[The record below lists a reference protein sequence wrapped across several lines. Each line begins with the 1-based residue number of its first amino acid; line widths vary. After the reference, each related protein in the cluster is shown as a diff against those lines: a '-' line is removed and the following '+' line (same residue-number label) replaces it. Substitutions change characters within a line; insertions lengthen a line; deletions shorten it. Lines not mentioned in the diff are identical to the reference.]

1 MSTFRHN
8 YDITLDGV
16 AVVSN
21 QESVSGDSVLKVGPV
36 TAAAESTT
44 EFEFN
49 VDEDALTVLFLHSSV
64 DASVKTNSA
73 SVPQE
78 TIILA
83 ANVPLI
89 WTSDSASAKP
99 LSDDVTALHVVIAGT
114 TDASFTAIAITD
126 PTA

>member
-21 QESVSGDSVLKVGPV
+21 QESVSGDSVLKVGPA

-78 TIILA
+78 TISLV

-114 TDASFTAIAITD
+114 TAASFTAIAITD